1 MEEIEKNHE
10 VHRNNRKIKL
20 EKRQTERRN
29 SVNARLAARKKA
41 KQTKTGDCIECG
53 ENSTIRDLL
62 FRYKQDDLL
71 LVKSHIE
78 DHLTSYPKHE
88 SVTPDWCKKC
98 QCLLGYTIRMKDAT
112 L

>member
-1 MEEIEKNHE
+1 MGFKDNIVYQKDGSY
-10 VHRNNRKIKL
+10 I
-20 EKRQTERRN
+20 
-29 SVNARLAARKKA
+29 LASKA